1 MGEGEEKNGAL
12 SNQIQQE
19 YKWNVLN
26 NRYELAREIKVTSK
40 RLAAKE
46 LSRIQDGKVETFAS
60 FLNGLWYKT
69 SNSDSNIRYLY
80 FDYPKKEI
88 ILVKDGVQEIYLWED
103 SNLRHNGIYLATV
116 NSSIMNLKRRFDISL
131 VGVDEIKIT
140 LRDDIKLLIKE
151 SNLWDG
157 NYKKFQSQST
167 ISEDSNDSILQ
178 LEKELLSCQTWSTTD
193 EQNIF
198 SFSDDQYKIVFN
210 DVEETGIYSFMK
222 IADYDVIQFRS
233 NNQTSMLNE
242 TYVMKFGVKIITEK
256 QKKKTVEKTVTNY
269 DEITLTPVKIT
280 PNDCF
285 SIEGRS
291 YTIGKK

>member
-1 MGEGEEKNGAL
+1 M
-12 SNQIQQE
+12 
-19 YKWNVLN
+19 
-26 NRYELAREIKVTSK
+26 
-40 RLAAKE
+40 
-46 LSRIQDGKVETFAS
+46 
-60 FLNGLWYKT
+60 
-69 SNSDSNIRYLY
+69 

-178 LEKELLSCQTWSTTD
+178 LEKELLSCQAWSTTD